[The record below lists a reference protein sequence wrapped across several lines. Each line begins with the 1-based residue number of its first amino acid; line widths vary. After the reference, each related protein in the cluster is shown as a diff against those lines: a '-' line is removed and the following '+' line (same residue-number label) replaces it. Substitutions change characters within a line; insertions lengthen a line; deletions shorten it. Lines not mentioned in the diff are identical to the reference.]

1 MPYAKRVRRVR
12 CSHCGLPGHNRS
24 TCEEHK
30 KMIEARRHDE
40 GSDDW
45 LVARYDRKQ
54 QRKAEKSK
62 NRTCSYC
69 ADTGHNR
76 ATCKH
81 LAEHIEVTKKFNSAY
96 RRAFYDSITKAGMG
110 RGAIIHQARGVNDT
124 GLFVISSINWENI
137 NIWNGHLRFFT
148 DREPQR
154 LPPFESKPLHALVA
168 GRTFYSGY
176 PYDLDMLSHI
186 LSPSNIQY
194 WREDVH
200 YLSHDKNSIFADV
213 VSPVPVEAPPPG
225 WFDCEGKT
233 IKKAYVDLKRHA
245 LQLPLRAM
253 HNFDYPSQQS

>member
-45 LVARYDRKQ
+45 LVAQYDRKQ

-81 LAEHIEVTKKFNSAY
+81 LAEHIEVTKKFQFRLSKSFLRLHHKSWY
-96 RRAFYDSITKAGMG
+96 GTRRHYSPGT
-110 RGAIIHQARGVNDT
+110 R
-124 GLFVISSINWENI
+124 
-137 NIWNGHLRFFT
+137 
-148 DREPQR
+148 
-154 LPPFESKPLHALVA
+154 SK
-168 GRTFYSGY
+168 
-176 PYDLDMLSHI
+176 
-186 LSPSNIQY
+186 
-194 WREDVH
+194 
-200 YLSHDKNSIFADV
+200 
-213 VSPVPVEAPPPG
+213 
-225 WFDCEGKT
+225 
-233 IKKAYVDLKRHA
+233 
-245 LQLPLRAM
+245 
-253 HNFDYPSQQS
+253 